1 MAAGLA
7 AGNIV
12 EIDNLLTAYLP
23 TNALRTI
30 TTFTATAAQ
39 TTFSVSYTQGLIDVF
54 YNGSNLAQSEYTA
67 TNGTSIIL
75 ATACQVN
82 DIVVVYAYSYS
93 VGAYSGIGGS
103 GTATQVAYFT
113 SSAAISSSS
122 NLYWDN
128 TNTRLG
134 IGNSSPSYTLD
145 VSGSLRSTTS
155 AYFATASGS
164 VGIGT
169 VSPSD
174 KFSVDA
180 GAGNVVTSSFFN
192 STMTAGQSSYIEIGK
207 NYSSTYN
214 TGELAFKYVGD
225 GSSSNIVSLGF
236 YGAGNKLNVLGNGNV
251 GINTTAP
258 SVKLQVED
266 SSSTSLNILYLVNSS
281 TAAVTTKQNNLSFRM
296 TDTVGTRKN
305 AFQLTAYSDSAGGNI
320 ENGGLIFSGRK
331 ADVDTE
337 YMRITSAGWSKFSNT
352 GTYSSPNGTFHQFNS
367 DDVDDVTLQ
376 VYASSTSKTGNVLES
391 VCARAAANTYSLFA
405 CYSGSSSLQFTI
417 RGDGLIVGP
426 GLISSHTTGSA
437 ANMYADPSN
446 GAIYRST
453 SSLKYKKNVED
464 YSKGL
469 DIVMQLR
476 PVTYEGKNEIDE
488 GKIFAGFIAEEIHD
502 LGLTEFVQ
510 YAEDGSPDALAYA
523 NMIALLTKAI
533 QEQNQTIQNL
543 QEQINAK

>member
-1 MAAGLA
+1 MSTNTILA
-7 AGNIV
+7 SAP
-12 EIDNLLTAYLP
+12 LTSTGYHLKA
-23 TNALRTI
+23 
-30 TTFTATAAQ
+30 
-39 TTFSVSYTQGLIDVF
+39 
-54 YNGSNLAQSEYTA
+54 
-67 TNGTSIIL
+67 NGTTLGNSLIWDNG
-75 ATACQVN
+75 TNV
-82 DIVVVYAYSYS
+82 
-93 VGAYSGIGGS
+93 GIG
-103 GTATQVAYFT
+103 
-113 SSAAISSSS
+113 
-122 NLYWDN
+122 N
-128 TNTRLG
+128 TNT
-134 IGNSSPSYTLD
+134 SYTLD
-145 VSGSLRSTTS
+145 VSGTLRNTTS

-251 GINTTAP
+251 GIGTSSPNAKLNVVNDDGVGSGLHIIADFNRNT
-258 SVKLQVED
+258 
-266 SSSTSLNILYLVNSS
+266 SSAELILGYYADGTN
-281 TAAVTTKQNNLSFRM
+281 VTT
-296 TDTVGTRKN
+296 N
-305 AFQLTAYSDSAGGNI
+305 AVYSANSLPLAFYTG
-320 ENGGLIFSGRK
+320 
-331 ADVDTE
+331 ATE
-337 YMRITSAGWSKFSNT
+337 RMRISSAGWSKFSNT

-446 GAIYRST
+446 GAIYRFT
-453 SSLKYKKNVED
+453 SSIKYKKNIED

-543 QEQINAK
+543 QEQINILAK